1 MFKVDELLRATG
13 GRLASGNS
21 QAKIKGISIDSRK
34 IKPQQAFIAIKGSN
48 FDGHDFISQAVRK
61 GASCVISNPLS
72 NNDQNPKKTVLIE
85 VKDTVRAL
93 GDIARFQ
100 RDKFDI
106 PVIAITGS
114 NGKTTAK
121 EMVSWVLSAKYRV
134 LKNEGTKNNQIGLPL
149 TLLNLHRNCDIVVL
163 ELGSNHF
170 GEIGYLAEVC
180 APNIGIITNIGPSHL
195 EFFGDL
201 VGVLKEKYALIE
213 NLKEPYI
220 AILNADDRL
229 LSTKV
234 LALASKP
241 LVLGFGMRPG
251 CDFSGLQ
258 VSELPRAVTFYTAG
272 EKFSLN
278 TPGRHNIYNAL
289 AAIAVGRIFGVA
301 NKDIAKRLSTFK
313 FPEGRMNFVTA
324 RKIRFIDDTYNSN
337 PLSLKYAL
345 ELLADYQAKGR
356 KILVMG
362 DMLELGKSQE
372 EFHRQAGLQA
382 ARACDIMVA
391 VGKLSELA
399 AHTARSSGLNAKGIF
414 ICKSAHEARDI
425 LLNKISPKEDDIVL
439 VKGSRAMKMEEV
451 LVQNKD

>member
-1 MFKVDELLRATG
+1 
-13 GRLASGNS
+13 
-21 QAKIKGISIDSRK
+21 
-34 IKPQQAFIAIKGSN
+34 
-48 FDGHDFISQAVRK
+48 
-61 GASCVISNPLS
+61 
-72 NNDQNPKKTVLIE
+72 
-85 VKDTVRAL
+85 
-93 GDIARFQ
+93 
-100 RDKFDI
+100 
-106 PVIAITGS
+106 
-114 NGKTTAK
+114 
-121 EMVSWVLSAKYRV
+121 
-134 LKNEGTKNNQIGLPL
+134 
-149 TLLNLHRNCDIVVL
+149 
-163 ELGSNHF
+163 
-170 GEIGYLAEVC
+170 
-180 APNIGIITNIGPSHL
+180 
-195 EFFGDL
+195 
-201 VGVLKEKYALIE
+201 
-213 NLKEPYI
+213 
-220 AILNADDRL
+220 
-229 LSTKV
+229 
-234 LALASKP
+234 
-241 LVLGFGMRPG
+241 
-251 CDFSGLQ
+251 
-258 VSELPRAVTFYTAG
+258 
-272 EKFSLN
+272 
-278 TPGRHNIYNAL
+278 
-289 AAIAVGRIFGVA
+289 VA

-345 ELLADYQAKGR
+345 ELLADYRAKGR